1 MRTLYELR
9 DALANIAARSATIK
23 SACTNEEST
32 KLNLVLPIIVALGYD
47 YRNPFEV
54 QPEYAADFRDEMRER
69 VDFVIVRDGNPVIAI
84 ECKKVGTDLSVN
96 RGQLRAYFTALP
108 TVSLGILTDGLK
120 FEFFVDCE
128 APNIMD
134 SEPFLTLDLEAATR
148 SPIPADV
155 IETLFTITQSQFRPE
170 DIAESA
176 EMRLLAKRVR
186 SVLLQEI
193 REPSEEFCL
202 HLLQRLG
209 LRNVRRA
216 SVKCRY
222 GSLVR
227 SAFEEALVLPILETL
242 RTSRMQSDAEA
253 LPSGDLD
260 ERIVTTDR
268 ELAVY
273 RYVCRRLAFLSAD
286 EHQFAA
292 IERVQHRDY
301 VGKFAVYYENVR
313 KGRLFDFVAGD
324 NGYDKFVFPDPY
336 GEVITNAMID
346 IDEPLRATF
355 SQRVRE
361 LGSSRAAEARVLQR
375 A

>member
-1 MRTLYELR
+1 MGTPTELR
-9 DALANIAARSATIK
+9 DALTNIAERSASIK

-69 VDFVIVRDGNPVIAI
+69 VDFVIMRDGNPVIAI
-84 ECKKVGTDLSVN
+84 ECKKVGTDLSAN

-108 TVSLGILTDGLK
+108 TVSLGILTNGLS

-128 APNIMD
+128 TPNIMD
-134 SEPFLTLDLEAATR
+134 SEPFLTLDLEAAAR

-155 IETLFTITQSQFRPE
+155 IETLFTITQQHFRPE
-170 DIAESA
+170 AVAEAA
-176 EMRLLAKRVR
+176 EMRLLAKRIR

-209 LRNVRRA
+209 LRNLRRA
-216 SVKCRY
+216 SVQCRY

-242 RTSRMQSDAEA
+242 RASRMQSAEVSSA
-253 LPSGDLD
+253 PGELG

-286 EHQFAA
+286 EYQFAA
-292 IERVQHRDY
+292 IERVQYRDY

-313 KGRLFDFVAGD
+313 KGRLFDFVAGE
-324 NGYDKFVFPDPY
+324 NGYDKFVFPEPY
-336 GEVITNAMID
+336 GEVVTNAMID

-355 SQRVRE
+355 AQRVRE
-361 LGSSRAAEARVLQR
+361 LGASRAADTRVLQR

>member
-9 DALANIAARSATIK
+9 DALADIAERSAAIK

-32 KLNLVLPIIVALGYD
+32 KLNLVLPMIVALGYD

-69 VDFVIVRDGNPVIAI
+69 VDFVIVRDGSPVIAI

-155 IETLFTITQSQFRPE
+155 VETLFTITQSQFRPE
-170 DIAESA
+170 DIAEAA

-242 RTSRMQSDAEA
+242 RTSRAQPNADA
-253 LPSGDLD
+253 LPSGELD

-313 KGRLFDFVAGD
+313 KGRLFDFIAGD

-336 GEVITNAMID
+336 GEVITNAMIE
-346 IDEPLRATF
+346 IDEPLRAIF
-355 SQRVRE
+355 AQRVRE

>member
-170 DIAESA
+170 DIAEAA